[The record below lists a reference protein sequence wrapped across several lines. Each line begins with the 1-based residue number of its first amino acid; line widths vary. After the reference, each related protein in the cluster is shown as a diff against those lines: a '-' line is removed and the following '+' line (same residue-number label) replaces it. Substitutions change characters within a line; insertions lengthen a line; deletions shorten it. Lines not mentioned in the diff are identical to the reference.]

1 MNKSIKQRIIQQLFM
16 MIAILF
22 IGNRV
27 FNHFDAW
34 VGIAVC
40 LCACYPVI
48 NIVKSIKK

>member
-1 MNKSIKQRIIQQLFM
+1 MNKSVKQGIIKQLFM
-16 MIAILF
+16 MIVILF

-48 NIVKSIKK
+48 NIFKSIKK